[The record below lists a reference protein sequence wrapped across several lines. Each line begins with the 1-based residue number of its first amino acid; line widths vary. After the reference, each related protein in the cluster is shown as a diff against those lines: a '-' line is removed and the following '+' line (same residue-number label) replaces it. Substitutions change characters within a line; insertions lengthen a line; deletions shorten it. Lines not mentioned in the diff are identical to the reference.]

1 MNALAVTD
9 GASKAFFNA
18 NSGDAASFTVQS
30 LDTVPHGIGFS
41 ANRDNSIFG
50 RSETTQTASI
60 LALAIIKS

>member
-1 MNALAVTD
+1 MNAIAVTD
-9 GASKAFFNA
+9 GASKAFFNVT
-18 NSGDAASFTVQS
+18 SGAGASFTVQN
-30 LDTVPHGIGFS
+30 LDKVPHGIGFS